1 MDTVPLETHLNT
13 TILTWLHLLRLRIGF
28 SFLLT
33 QSSTHTRVTYTRL
46 FWVRQSFRP
55 ALEHDARRYE
65 GRVWEL
71 GVLRR
76 QRSCRGFSEVT
87 VDREMHI
94 EARATT
100 GAIVLSLARAPDVAP
115 AHIIQRSADKCSY
128 TTEILRD
135 LISSI
140 DSGSPESWDMFTSSA
155 DQTLSLLTSFKMDSS
170 ELLGW
175 ETLRREVEY
184 YVRRLS
190 SFSILRAGA
199 TLPELEARVVRRQA
213 AAYDADDQFDRS
225 VEALRRH
232 WECSSRMGI
241 EEAILTARTTYEN
254 FRYRYDRRANPY
266 NLGVVENFK
275 EIFFTSIPPSKNNFR
290 ARVPQEQGLQPR
302 QSAGGFMSPNMGKG
316 VVDIEVGRKAMA
328 WGEHEA
334 AACIDIDAGLRNEA
348 TDDKD
353 GGLNESSLGSDHIL
367 PFEGLGVRAAVEHRQ
382 RPLSWGEE
390 QW

>member
-1 MDTVPLETHLNT
+1 MDFNDEV
-13 TILTWLHLLRLRIGF
+13 
-28 SFLLT
+28 
-33 QSSTHTRVTYTRL
+33 ST
-46 FWVRQSFRP
+46 
-55 ALEHDARRYE
+55 
-65 GRVWEL
+65 
-71 GVLRR
+71 
-76 QRSCRGFSEVT
+76 
-87 VDREMHI
+87 
-94 EARATT
+94 
-100 GAIVLSLARAPDVAP
+100 
-115 AHIIQRSADKCSY
+115 
-128 TTEILRD
+128 
-135 LISSI
+135 ISSI
-140 DSGSPESWDMFTSSA
+140 SSIVYLVGAVCFLIKCLSWHECFKLFA
-155 DQTLSLLTSFKMDSS
+155 DICNDLFLFLSQARNF
-170 ELLGW
+170 
-175 ETLRREVEY
+175 
-184 YVRRLS
+184 
-190 SFSILRAGA
+190 FS
-199 TLPELEARVVRRQA
+199 
-213 AAYDADDQFDRS
+213 
-225 VEALRRH
+225 
-232 WECSSRMGI
+232 CSYIRYS
-241 EEAILTARTTYEN
+241 LQTTYEN